1 MAGLHLVQG
10 RGPGSGRG
18 LGLPLWRPES
28 FAWVCRPLVQLATRL
43 NTGAALGE
51 LGQCLPPVA
60 PWLESLGDPTPGLPL
75 RISWSL
81 SF

>member
-18 LGLPLWRPES
+18 LRS
-28 FAWVCRPLVQLATRL
+28 PLVEARELCLDLLAVGTVGNQAEHGCGPRRVRPVF
-43 NTGAALGE
+43 T
-51 LGQCLPPVA
+51 PVA

-75 RISWSL
+75 RISCSL